1 MTQPAPIL
9 YGPNNQPLPQGIGR
23 AVRAMAATDFSAVG
37 GAMRGGSARD
47 QHLAGWNPANLSADS
62 SWIWNKDQA
71 VARVHDLLE
80 REPWAQGGVDRKLDM
95 LIGASW
101 RPSIKPDAEALGI
114 TPEEATALGRA
125 YERAFRGWAEDPL
138 CRGDL
143 EQTQNFSF
151 QLHMVT
157 MEQQTGGDGVGVVRW
172 KPDRGWGYGTAL
184 QIIDASRLSNPMG
197 RPQTDNF
204 KGGIEYDAD
213 GVPEVYHFRNAH
225 PGDLM
230 LGSSAKAFTW
240 EPVERR
246 EWWGRPKVLHLFAK
260 DRPGQTRGVSRLV
273 AALSRFKGL
282 SRYSEAELGN
292 AVMNALVAATITSS
306 FDPAV
311 AEQHL
316 TANATAGYHEL
327 RQAVYDANPPTMNG
341 VRIQHL
347 FPGDE
352 LKFLTTGREA
362 NGFATF
368 TMTFLRSIAAGLGIM
383 YEQLTGDWSQ
393 VNYSAA
399 RFAFIDIWR
408 GIQKDRA
415 RVAMMFATPLLLAV
429 LEDAVDSG
437 MVVLPDNC
445 PGLYEAT
452 AAHLR
457 VKWIGPA
464 RGWVDPVKE
473 PAGALMQMA
482 LGATTGEDIAADQGN
497 DLDTIIPTLAD
508 EAKRWHAAGLM
519 PPSMAEMLAGVRA
532 VDTKPD
538 DDRPVGGQA

>member
-1 MTQPAPIL
+1 MTDPQKPVL
-9 YGPNNQPLPQGIGR
+9 GPNGSPLPLGIGR
-23 AVRAMAATDFSAVG
+23 AVRAMASADL
-37 GAMRGGSARD
+37 GAVVALRAGPVRD
-47 QHLAGWNPANLSADS
+47 QQLDGWHPANLSADS
-62 SWIWNKDQA
+62 SWVWNKDQA

-80 REPWAQGGVDRKLDM
+80 REPWAQGGVDRKMDM
-95 LIGASW
+95 IIGASW

-114 TPEEATALGRA
+114 TPQEATALGRA
-125 YERAFRGWAEDPL
+125 YERAHRGWAEDPL

-151 QLHMVT
+151 QLHMAT
-157 MEQQTGGDGVGVVRW
+157 AEQQTGGDGVGVLRW
-172 KPDRGWGYGTAL
+172 RPDRGWGYRTAL

-197 RPQTDNF
+197 RPQSDLLR
-204 KGGIEYDAD
+204 GGIEFHPED
-213 GVPEVYHFRNAH
+213 GSPEAYHFRNAH
-225 PGDLM
+225 PGDLFM
-230 LGSSAKAFTW
+230 GAAAKAYTW
-240 EPVERR
+240 ERVARR
-246 EWWGRPKVLHLFAK
+246 QPWGRPQVLHLYAK
-260 DRPGQTRGVSRLV
+260 DRPGQSRGVSRLV

-282 SRYSEAELGN
+282 SRYSAAELGN
-292 AVMNALVAATITSS
+292 AVMNAMVAATITSS

-316 TANATAGYHEL
+316 TTNAVGDYHAL
-327 RQAVYDANPPTMNG
+327 RQSVYDANPPTMNG
-341 VRIQHL
+341 TRIQHL

-415 RVAMMFATPLLLAV
+415 RVAMMFATPCLLAV

-437 MVVLPDNC
+437 LVQLPDNC

-482 LGATTGEDIAADQGN
+482 LGATTGEDIAADQGG

-508 EAKRWHAAGLM
+508 EAKRWRAAGLM
-519 PPSMAEMLAGVRA
+519 PPSMADMLAA
-532 VDTKPD
+532 VKTAD
-538 DDRPVGGQA
+538 GQPPAPTDEG

>member
-1 MTQPAPIL
+1 MTTPQL
-9 YGPNNQPLPQGIGR
+9 LGPNGAVLPAGIG
-23 AVRAMAATDFSAVG
+23 AAIRAMASTDFSA
-37 GAMRGGSARD
+37 AAATRGGSARD
-47 QHLAGWNPANLSADS
+47 QHLAGWNPPNLSADS
-62 SWIWNKDQA
+62 SWLWSKDQA

-80 REPWAQGGVDRKLDM
+80 REPWAQGGVDRKMDM
-95 LIGASW
+95 IIGASW
-101 RPSIKPDAEALGI
+101 RPSINPDHEALGI
-114 TPEEATALGRA
+114 TLEQAADLGRA
-125 YERAFRGWAEDPL
+125 YERAFRGWSEDPL
-138 CRGDL
+138 WRGDL
-143 EQTQNFSF
+143 EEAQNFSF

-157 MEQQTGGDGVGVVRW
+157 MEQQVGGDGLGVLRW
-172 KPDRGWGYGTAL
+172 KPDRGWAYGTAL
-184 QIIDASRLSNPMG
+184 QIIDATRLSTPMG
-197 RPQTDNF
+197 RPESDTLR
-204 KGGIEYDAD
+204 GGVELNND
-213 GVPEVYHFRNAH
+213 GAASAYHFRNRH
-225 PGDLM
+225 PGDLF
-230 LGSSAKAFTW
+230 LGTSVGAYTW
-240 EPVERR
+240 ERVERR
-246 EWWGRPKVLHLFAK
+246 EPWGRPKVLHLYAK

-292 AVMNALVAATITSS
+292 AVMNALFAATITSS

-327 RQAVYDANPPTMNG
+327 RETVYDANPPMMGG

-347 FPGDE
+347 FPGDD

-362 NGFATF
+362 GGFAQF

-415 RVAMMFATPLLLAV
+415 RVAMMFATPVLLAV
-429 LEDAVDSG
+429 LEDAIDAGLVD
-437 MVVLPDNC
+437 LPAGC
-445 PGLYEAT
+445 PGLYEAP

-473 PAGALMQMA
+473 PAGALLQMA

-497 DLDTIIPTLAD
+497 ELDRNIPILAA
-508 EAKRWHAAGLM
+508 EAKRWKEAGLM
-519 PPSMAEMLAGVRA
+519 PPSMADMIAAVQA
-532 VDTKPD
+532 VDTQPEPA
-538 DDRPVGGQA
+538 RQPAA